1 MNQIFTSE
9 GNIMFVKA
17 NGKITNVHPFN
28 VYTHFN
34 TDTVSFILVALPESS
49 GLAFFTSRANDLEID
64 GETYTFNELKVV
76 IPEKFKM
83 SGAQARCE
91 VVSELPS
98 SGMSNTI
105 YLVLA
110 ETSGSSD
117 IYDEYVW
124 LVPQNKWE
132 LLGNTRIDMSNYY
145 TKDEV
150 DDLIEQNTLTAGDGI
165 DIVNNVISFSSEK
178 EETISSAL
186 NEIHLAVEELEDSVS
201 GKADTS
207 AVTES
212 INAAV
217 SGKADV
223 SYVDTAL
230 SGKQD
235 TLTAGTS
242 IDITNN
248 VISVTGVTVDQTI
261 IENSTNAVA
270 GGAVYAAI
278 GDIESLL
285 SNI

>member
-145 TKDEV
+145 TKTEV

-201 GKADTS
+201 GK
-207 AVTES
+207 
-212 INAAV
+212 
-217 SGKADV
+217 
-223 SYVDTAL
+223 
-230 SGKQD
+230 QD
-235 TLTAGTS
+235 TLVSGTNIKTINNQS
-242 IDITNN
+242 ILGSGNIT
-248 VISVTGVTVDQTI
+248 IEGSGTVDQTI

-270 GGAVYAAI
+270 GGAVYTAI